1 MPSRK
6 AIPPDHQRCEYTKSD
21 GKRCTNPQDV
31 LHHPLCD
38 SHHRVMLR
46 KLEESR
52 IESEQMA
59 FGPTI
64 LAPDQPLDSA
74 QAVNAALTRVFRGLC
89 EGRITPRHAA
99 ALGYIAQLI
108 ISTLPGMAR
117 EAQARPKH
125 PVLGANPEAVFAEL
139 ASALRDSFP
148 AAADPQ
154 HVAQAFQP
162 VLPDTDA
169 LPHADP
175 QPPVAEHRPPTGA
188 SPQVAFSPKPDKGN
202 GNGHAGGVERAGL
215 VDPGAPKEIPGPG
228 AGNSETPRAAREQE
242 LRAGARAR
250 RYIARSP

>member
-6 AIPPDHQRCEYTKSD
+6 AIPPDHQRCEYTKTD

-31 LHHPLCD
+31 LHRPLCD
-38 SHHRVMLR
+38 FHHRVMLR

-52 IESEQMA
+52 IESQQMD

-117 EAQARPKH
+117 EAEARPKH
-125 PVLGANPEAVFAEL
+125 PLLGANPEAVFAEL
-139 ASALRDSFP
+139 ASALRDSLP
-148 AAADPQ
+148 ASQQPTLDPG
-154 HVAQAFQP
+154 P
-162 VLPDTDA
+162 IA
-169 LPHADP
+169 LP
-175 QPPVAEHRPPTGA
+175 
-188 SPQVAFSPKPDKGN
+188 SPQVAFSPNPDKGN